1 MAVSSLPN
9 IGATWSAAAWKLS
22 RRWLYILHRWIGV
35 VTCLFCAVWF
45 FSGVVMMYV
54 PYPGL
59 SDRDRMA
66 FSQAIDWSQVQVA
79 PDQALKAAQAKEFP
93 VQFRLSM
100 LQGRPV
106 YRLNDGIRR
115 TTISAIDGTA
125 LGPFSE
131 ADALAIIKRLH
142 PEAAHPTVKTL
153 FHDQWTV
160 AQGFNPHRPL
170 HKVSLGDAAGT
181 QLYVSSKT
189 GEVVNDTTATERFWN
204 WLGAVPHWIY
214 PTVLRQYGEAWRQVI
229 MWTSGPALIGCVL
242 GIWVGI
248 LRLRVKRRYAQGRVS
263 PYRGWMKWHHI
274 AGLIAGLTLTT
285 WMFSGWLSVN
295 PFHWFER
302 EAASPTAAVA
312 YAGHDA
318 SASFAD
324 NAGALRGLAL
334 GDAREARFYWF
345 DGRPMAALMRPDLS
359 ERVVD
364 AGTGQPIQLTD
375 ARIFAAAA
383 RTAPGAQMVIRQR
396 LTAEDDYWYSHQNER
411 RLPVLRAGFDDADK
425 TWLHIDPT
433 TGEILGRTSDSG
445 RLYRWLFNALHD
457 FDLRLLLHHRPAW
470 DLLLWAL
477 SVGGLIISISGV
489 VIGWRRLGRK
499 LESATAPKRRAA

>member
-1 MAVSSLPN
+1 MEPSD
-9 IGATWSAAAWKLS
+9 ATAALKQG

-59 SDRDRMA
+59 SERDRMA
-66 FSQAIDWSQVQVA
+66 VSQAIDWSQIAVS
-79 PDQALKAAQAKEFP
+79 PDQALKAAGVKEIP
-93 VQFRLSM
+93 GQFRLSM

-106 YRLNDGIRR
+106 YRLNDGKARI
-115 TTISAIDGTA
+115 TLSAVDGRPV
-125 LGPFSE
+125 GPFG
-131 ADALAIIKRLH
+131 AGDALAIVRRLH
-142 PEAAHPTVKTL
+142 PEAAHASAQTL

-181 QLYVSSKT
+181 ELYVSSTT
-189 GEVVNDTTATERFWN
+189 GEVVSDTTRTERFWN
-204 WLGAVPHWIY
+204 WLGSVPHWIY

-229 MWTSGPALIGCVL
+229 MWVSGPALIGCVM

-302 EAASPTAAVA
+302 EVASPHAAEA
-312 YAGHDA
+312 YAGHD
-318 SASFAD
+318 SAPVFA
-324 NAGALRGLAL
+324 
-334 GDAREARFYWF
+334 GDAAPLRAIGAAEVREARLYWF
-345 DGRPMAALMRPDLS
+345 DGRPLMALERPDLS
-359 ERVVD
+359 ESVMD
-364 AGTGQPIQLTD
+364 AATGQPVRLTEP
-375 ARIFAAAA
+375 RIFAAAA
-383 RTAPGAQMVIRQR
+383 RTAPGSVMTIRTR
-396 LTAEDDYWYSHQNER
+396 LTAEDDYWYQHQNER

-425 TWLHIDPT
+425 TWLHIDPV

-457 FDLRLLLHHRPAW
+457 FDLRFLLHHRPVW
-470 DLLLWAL
+470 DILLWAL
-477 SVGGLIISISGV
+477 SVGGMIISVSGV

-499 LESATAPKRRAA
+499 FAPSPRRSP